1 MGKGFDTFMENPY
14 WKGIYE
20 NAPSNSL
27 RRYFQIRFDHSGF
40 VKGAPRQGSA
50 AEKELQEIPLT
61 KEDVQYIQSITRI
74 GNARMFYKVFID
86 KLAGEHEGKCVR
98 ASMFQI
104 EEWNPYYRQEGK

>member
-20 NAPSNSL
+20 NAPSNNL
-27 RRYFQIRFDHSGF
+27 KRYFQIRFDHSGF
-40 VKGAPRQGSA
+40 VKDALRQGSA

-86 KLAGEHEGKCVR
+86 KLTGEHEGKCVR
-98 ASMFQI
+98 ASLFQI